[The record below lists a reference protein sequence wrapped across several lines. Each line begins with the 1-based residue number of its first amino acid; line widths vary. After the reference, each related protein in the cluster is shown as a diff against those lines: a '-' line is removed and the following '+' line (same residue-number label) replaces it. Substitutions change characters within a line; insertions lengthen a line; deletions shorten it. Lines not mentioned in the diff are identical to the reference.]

1 MVAKPGLVGSSA
13 KLYLYSNNLN
23 SILILYL
30 HLHFYS
36 NDTCGQLLY
45 CCFLTVSA
53 MGFQT
58 AVIREGGVVFE
69 LTPYYRC

>member
-36 NDTCGQLLY
+36 NDTHVDNCY
-45 CCFLTVSA
+45 T
-53 MGFQT
+53 
-58 AVIREGGVVFE
+58 VVFLQFLLWAFKQLSLGRGE
-69 LTPYYRC
+69 LCLS